1 MTEIQNI
8 YNIVNNMKLTIDN
21 LVSHTVKSNQIKN
34 TSDDKFIK
42 INKIIDLLNNE
53 IQDIKLQLN
62 NKSNDLIN
70 NDFDKINIEINNLK
84 NMIQINNDQSMCLS
98 NNDEIF
104 NELDKINNSHIN
116 ENYKIYNIIQDIKTE
131 FIFLKNELKIDIDNL
146 KFTIID
152 NDFNNEQDYKTKNI
166 KLRNDEIIKVRELF
180 ITNENLYKT
189 VNDDIN
195 NIQNNYKDEIDKLKN
210 EIIELKLINNQNK
223 DDILKLKS
231 ICKTILT
238 KNK

>member
-84 NMIQINNDQSMCLS
+84 NMIQINND
-98 NNDEIF
+98 
-104 NELDKINNSHIN
+104 
-116 ENYKIYNIIQDIKTE
+116 
-131 FIFLKNELKIDIDNL
+131 
-146 KFTIID
+146 
-152 NDFNNEQDYKTKNI
+152 
-166 KLRNDEIIKVRELF
+166 
-180 ITNENLYKT
+180 
-189 VNDDIN
+189 
-195 NIQNNYKDEIDKLKN
+195 
-210 EIIELKLINNQNK
+210 
-223 DDILKLKS
+223 
-231 ICKTILT
+231 
-238 KNK
+238 